1 MAVESIIESIFI
13 VVFIIS
19 LLAEYMD
26 ATIGM
31 GYGTTLTPVLLLLGF
46 SPLQV
51 VPSIL
56 LAQFVAGIFAATL
69 HHGAGNVVFDFKNDT
84 EHRIVKRLGRLGY
97 IPRSTASR
105 VALVLVMASIA
116 GVFVA
121 VLIALKLPIFYL
133 KLYIGLLVAAM
144 GVIIVMKH
152 KTQNKFSWKKIMGLG
167 VLASFNKGISGGG
180 YGPLIV
186 SGQILSGVE
195 TKNSIG
201 ITALAE
207 GATCFI
213 GVITY
218 FIIGTQVDWVLAPYL
233 VMGSLISVPL
243 SVYTV
248 KKMPVRQFTLIIG
261 IATTL
266 LGLFTLY
273 KLFN

>member
-1 MAVESIIESIFI
+1 MVIESIFI
-13 VVFIIS
+13 GIFVIS

-31 GYGTTLTPVLLLLGF
+31 GYGTTLTPLLLLIGF
-46 SPLQV
+46 SPLQI

-56 LAQFVAGIFAATL
+56 LSQFIAGIFAATL
-69 HHGAGNVVFDFKNDT
+69 HQGAGNVSFDFKNDT
-84 EHRIVKRLGRLGY
+84 EHKIVKRLGKLGY
-97 IPRSTASR
+97 LPRSSASK
-105 VALVLVMASIA
+105 VAMVLVMSSIV

-121 VLIALKLPIFYL
+121 VLIALKLPVFYL
-133 KLYIGLLVAAM
+133 KLYIGLLVTAM
-144 GVIIVMKH
+144 GIIIVLRH
-152 KTQNKFSWKKIMGLG
+152 KTRNEFSWKKIMGLG

-218 FIIGTQVDWVLAPYL
+218 FIVGTNVDWLLAPYL
-233 VMGSLISVPL
+233 VMGALISVPL

-248 KKMPVRQFTLIIG
+248 KRMPVKQFTLIIG
-261 IATTL
+261 VATTL
-266 LGLFTLY
+266 LGFFSLY

>member
-1 MAVESIIESIFI
+1 MALES
-13 VVFIIS
+13 VFIAVFVMS

-31 GYGTTLTPVLLLLGF
+31 GYGTTLTPILLLMGF

-51 VPSIL
+51 VPAIL
-56 LAQFVAGIFAATL
+56 MSQFVAGIFAAFL
-69 HHGAGNVVFDFKNDT
+69 HQGAGNVFFDFNNDT
-84 EHRIVKRLGRLGY
+84 EHKIVKRLGRLGY
-97 IPRSTASR
+97 IPKSIASK
-105 VALVLVMASIA
+105 VAMVLVLSSII

-121 VLIALKLPIFYL
+121 VLIALALPVFYL
-133 KLYIGLLVAAM
+133 KLYIAILVVAM
-144 GVIIVMKH
+144 GIVILAKH
-152 KTQNKFSWKKIMGLG
+152 KTQNEFSWKKIIGLG

-186 SGQILSGVE
+186 SGQILSGVN

-213 GVITY
+213 GVVTY
-218 FIIGTQVDWVLAPYL
+218 FIVGANVDWILSPYL
-233 VMGSLISVPL
+233 VVGSLISVPL

-248 KKMPVRQFTLIIG
+248 KKMPVRKFTLMIG
-261 IATTL
+261 VATTL
-266 LGLFTLY
+266 LGLFSLY
-273 KLFN
+273 KLFT

>member
-1 MAVESIIESIFI
+1 MALESIFI
-13 VVFIIS
+13 AVFVMS

-31 GYGTTLTPVLLLLGF
+31 GYGTTLTPILLLIGF

-51 VPSIL
+51 VPAIL
-56 LAQFVAGIFAATL
+56 MSQFFAGIFAAYL
-69 HHGAGNVVFDFKNDT
+69 HQGAGNVFFDFKNDP
-84 EHRIVKRLGRLGY
+84 EHKIVRRLGRLGY
-97 IPRSTASR
+97 IPKSTASK
-105 VALVLVMASIA
+105 VAMVLVVSSII
-116 GVFVA
+116 GVFAA
-121 VLIALKLPIFYL
+121 VLVAMALPIFYL
-133 KLYIGLLVAAM
+133 KLYISILVVAM
-144 GVIIVMKH
+144 GIVILAKY
-152 KTQNKFSWKKIMGLG
+152 KTRNEFSWKKIMGLG

-186 SGQILSGVE
+186 SGQILSGV
-195 TKNSIG
+195 NARNAIG

-207 GATCFI
+207 GVTCVI

-218 FIIGTQVDWVLAPYL
+218 RIAGTNVEWLLAPYL
-233 VMGSLISVPL
+233 VAGSLISVPL

-248 KKMPVRQFTLIIG
+248 KRMPVRKFTIAIG

-266 LGLFTLY
+266 LGLFSLY

>member
-1 MAVESIIESIFI
+1 MEIESIFI
-13 VVFIIS
+13 SVFIIS

-31 GYGTTLTPVLLLLGF
+31 GYGTTLTPVLLLIGF

-51 VPSIL
+51 VPAIL
-56 LAQFVAGIFAATL
+56 LSQFLSGIFAAAL
-69 HHGAGNVVFDFKNDT
+69 HQGAGNVSFDFKNDT
-84 EHRIVKRLGRLGY
+84 EHKIVKRLGRLGY
-97 IPRSTASR
+97 IPKSTAAK
-105 VALVLVMASIA
+105 VAMVLVMSSIA
-116 GVFVA
+116 GVFIA
-121 VLIALKLPIFYL
+121 VLIALRLPVFYL
-133 KLYIGLLVAAM
+133 KLYIGLLVVTM
-144 GVIIVMKH
+144 GMLIIARH
-152 KTQNKFSWKKIMGLG
+152 KTRNEFSWKKIMGLG
-167 VLASFNKGISGGG
+167 ILASFNKGISGGG

-218 FIIGTQVDWVLAPYL
+218 LIVGTNVDWSLAPYL
-233 VMGSLISVPL
+233 VAGSLISVPL

-248 KKMPVRQFTLIIG
+248 KRMPVKQFTLVIG
-261 IATTL
+261 VATTL
-266 LGLFTLY
+266 LGLFSLY
-273 KLFN
+273 KLLRPLN

>member
-1 MAVESIIESIFI
+1 MEIESIFI
-13 VVFIIS
+13 WVFIIS

-31 GYGTTLTPVLLLLGF
+31 GYGTTLTPLLLLIGF
-46 SPLQV
+46 SPLQI

-56 LAQFVAGIFAATL
+56 LSQFFSGIFAATL
-69 HHGAGNVVFDFKNDT
+69 HHGTGNVTFDFKNDT
-84 EHRIVKRLGRLGY
+84 EHKIVKRLGKLGY
-97 IPRSTASR
+97 LPKSNASK
-105 VALVLVMASIA
+105 VAMVLVISSIV
-116 GVFVA
+116 GVIVA
-121 VLIALKLPIFYL
+121 VLIALALPIFYL
-133 KLYIGLLVAAM
+133 KLYISL
-144 GVIIVMKH
+144 IIVSMGIIIVARH
-152 KTQNKFSWKKIMGLG
+152 KIQNKFSWNKIIGLG

-218 FIIGTQVDWVLAPYL
+218 FIVGTNIDWLLAPYL
-233 VMGSLISVPL
+233 VIGSLISVPI

-248 KKMPVRQFTLIIG
+248 KKMPIKKFTLIIG
-261 IATTL
+261 LATTI
-266 LGLFTLY
+266 LGLFSLY

>member
-1 MAVESIIESIFI
+1 MAVETIL
-13 VVFIIS
+13 VAVFLIS
-19 LLAEYMD
+19 LCAEYMD

-31 GYGTTLTPVLLLLGF
+31 GYGTTLTPLLLIMGYL
-46 SPLQV
+46 PLQI
-51 VPSIL
+51 VPAIL
-56 LAQFVAGIFAATL
+56 LSQFISGIFAASL
-69 HHGAGNVVFDFKNDT
+69 HQGAGNVFFDFTNDS
-84 EHRIVKRLGRLGY
+84 EHRIVKRLGKLGY
-97 IPRSTASR
+97 LPKSTASK
-105 VALVLVMASIA
+105 VAMVLIISGIL

-121 VLIALKLPIFYL
+121 VLIALNTSVYFL
-133 KLYIGLLVAAM
+133 KLYIGILVVTM
-144 GVIIVMKH
+144 GIIIIVKH
-152 KTQNKFSWKKIMGLG
+152 KTQREFSWKKITGLG

-207 GATCFI
+207 GATCFV

-218 FIIGTQVDWVLAPYL
+218 FIVGTDVDWGLAPYL
-233 VMGSLISVPL
+233 VMGSLFSVPL

-248 KKMPVRQFTLIIG
+248 KRMPVKQFTLIIG

-266 LGLFTLY
+266 LGIFSLY
-273 KLFN
+273 KLYYQ

>member
-1 MAVESIIESIFI
+1 MAIESIFI
-13 VVFIIS
+13 VIFVIS
-19 LLAEYMD
+19 ILAEYMD

-31 GYGTTLTPVLLLLGF
+31 GYGTTLTPLLLLIGF
-46 SPLQV
+46 SPLQI

-56 LAQFVAGIFAATL
+56 LSQFISGIFAATL
-69 HHGAGNVVFDFKNDT
+69 HQGAGNVSFNFKNDT
-84 EHRIVKRLGRLGY
+84 EHKIVKRLGKLGY
-97 IPRSTASR
+97 LPRSNASK
-105 VALVLVMASIA
+105 VVMVLVISSFV

-121 VLIALKLPIFYL
+121 VLIALKLPVFYL
-133 KLYIGLLVAAM
+133 KLYIGLLVVAM
-144 GVIIVMKH
+144 GIIIVAKH
-152 KTQNKFSWKKIMGLG
+152 STRNEFSWKKIMGLG

-207 GATCFI
+207 GSTCLI

-218 FIIGTQVDWVLAPYL
+218 FIVGTNVDWLLAPYL
-233 VMGSLISVPL
+233 VMGSLISVPF

-248 KKMPVRQFTLIIG
+248 KRMPVKQFTLIIG
-261 IATTL
+261 AATTL
-266 LGLFTLY
+266 LGLFSLY

>member
-1 MAVESIIESIFI
+1 MIESILI
-13 VVFIIS
+13 AVFLIS

-31 GYGTTLTPVLLLLGF
+31 GYGTTLTPILLLTGF
-46 SPLQV
+46 SPLQI
-51 VPSIL
+51 VPAIL
-56 LAQFVAGIFAATL
+56 LSQFISGIFAASL
-69 HHGAGNVVFDFKNDT
+69 HQGVGNVFFDFKNDT
-84 EHRIVKRLGRLGY
+84 EHKIVKRLGRLGY
-97 IPRSTASR
+97 IPKSIASK
-105 VALVLVMASIA
+105 VAMVLVMFSII

-121 VLIALKLPIFYL
+121 VLIALTLPVFYL
-133 KLYIGLLVAAM
+133 KLYIGVLVMAM
-144 GVIIVMKH
+144 GIIIVVKH
-152 KTQNKFSWKKIMGLG
+152 KTKNEFSWKKLMGLG

-207 GATCFI
+207 GVTCFI

-218 FIIGTQVDWVLAPYL
+218 FIVGTNIDWLLAPYL
-233 VMGSLISVPL
+233 VIGSLISVPL

-248 KKMPVRQFTLIIG
+248 KKMPVREFTLIIG
-261 IATTL
+261 VATIL
-266 LGLFTLY
+266 LGIFSLY
-273 KLFN
+273 KLFG

>member
-1 MAVESIIESIFI
+1 M
-13 VVFIIS
+13 
-19 LLAEYMD
+19 
-26 ATIGM
+26 
-31 GYGTTLTPVLLLLGF
+31 
-46 SPLQV
+46 
-51 VPSIL
+51 
-56 LAQFVAGIFAATL
+56 
-69 HHGAGNVVFDFKNDT
+69 
-84 EHRIVKRLGRLGY
+84 
-97 IPRSTASR
+97 
-105 VALVLVMASIA
+105 VLVISSIV

-121 VLIALKLPIFYL
+121 VLIALKLPVFYL
-133 KLYIGLLVAAM
+133 KLYIGLLVTAM
-144 GVIIVMKH
+144 GIFIVLRH
-152 KTQNKFSWKKIMGLG
+152 KTRNEFSWKKIMGLG

-213 GVITY
+213 GVVTY
-218 FIIGTQVDWVLAPYL
+218 FIVGTNVDWLLAPYL

-248 KKMPVRQFTLIIG
+248 KRLPVKQFTLIIG
-261 IATTL
+261 VATTL
-266 LGLFTLY
+266 LGFFSLY

>member
-1 MAVESIIESIFI
+1 MAVELILIAIF
-13 VVFIIS
+13 FIS
-19 LLAEYMD
+19 LCAEYID

-31 GYGTTLTPVLLLLGF
+31 GYGTTLTPVLLLVGF

-51 VPSIL
+51 VPAIL
-56 LAQFVAGIFAATL
+56 LSQFISGIFAASL
-69 HHGAGNVVFDFKNDT
+69 HQGAGNVFFDFKNDT
-84 EHRIVKRLGRLGY
+84 EHRIVKRLGKLGY
-97 IPRSTASR
+97 IPRSTASK
-105 VALVLVMASIA
+105 VALVLVISSIL

-121 VLIALKLPIFYL
+121 VLIALALPVFYL
-133 KLYIGLLVAAM
+133 KLYIGILVVAM
-144 GVIIVMKH
+144 GIVIIAKH
-152 KTQNKFSWKKIMGLG
+152 KTQSELSWKKITGLG

-207 GATCFI
+207 GVTCFI

-218 FIIGTQVDWVLAPYL
+218 FIVGTNVDWLLAPYL
-233 VMGSLISVPL
+233 VTGSLISVPL

-248 KKMPVRQFTLIIG
+248 KRMPVKQFTLIIG
-261 IATTL
+261 VATTL
-266 LGLFTLY
+266 LGIFSLV

>member
-1 MAVESIIESIFI
+1 MAVESIFI
-13 VVFIIS
+13 GILIIS

-31 GYGTTLTPVLLLLGF
+31 GYGTTLTPILLLIGF

-51 VPSIL
+51 VPAIL
-56 LAQFVAGIFAATL
+56 LSQFISGIFAASL
-69 HHGAGNVVFDFKNDT
+69 HQGAGNVSFDFNNDP
-84 EHRIVKRLGRLGY
+84 EHRIVKRLGKLGY
-97 IPRSTASR
+97 IPRSTASK
-105 VALVLVMASIA
+105 VAMVLITSSIF

-121 VLIALKLPIFYL
+121 VLIALTLPVFYL
-133 KLYIGLLVAAM
+133 KLYIGILVVAM
-144 GVIIVMKH
+144 GFIIIIKH
-152 KTQNKFSWKKIMGLG
+152 KTQNEFSWKKIVGLS

-186 SGQILSGVE
+186 SGQILSGVN

-207 GATCFI
+207 GVTCFI

-218 FIIGTQVDWVLAPYL
+218 FIVGTNIDWLLAPYL
-233 VMGSLISVPL
+233 VTGSLISVPP

-248 KKMPVRQFTLIIG
+248 KKMPIRQFTLIIG

-266 LGLFTLY
+266 LGIFSLI

>member
-1 MAVESIIESIFI
+1 MVIESIFLG
-13 VVFIIS
+13 VFVIS

-31 GYGTTLTPVLLLLGF
+31 GYGTTLTPLLLLIGF
-46 SPLQV
+46 SPMQI

-56 LAQFVAGIFAATL
+56 LSQFISGIFAAKL
-69 HHGAGNVVFDFKNDT
+69 HQGAGNVSFDFKNDS
-84 EHRIVKRLGRLGY
+84 EHRIVKRLGKLGY

-105 VALVLVMASIA
+105 VAMVLVLSSIA

-121 VLIALKLPIFYL
+121 VLIALTLPVFYL

-144 GVIIVMKH
+144 GIIIIARHNTK
-152 KTQNKFSWKKIMGLG
+152 NEFSWKKIMGLG

-207 GATCFI
+207 GSTCFI

-218 FIIGTQVDWVLAPYL
+218 FIIGTEVDWLLAPYL
-233 VMGSLISVPL
+233 VAGSLISVPL

-248 KKMPVRQFTLIIG
+248 KRMPVRQFTLIIG
-261 IATTL
+261 MATTL
-266 LGLFTLY
+266 LGLFSLY
-273 KLFN
+273 RLFNQ

>member
-1 MAVESIIESIFI
+1 MAFETIFI
-13 VVFIIS
+13 AIFFIS

-31 GYGTTLTPVLLLLGF
+31 GYGTTLTPLLLLMGF

-51 VPSIL
+51 VPAIL
-56 LAQFVAGIFAATL
+56 LSQFISGIFAATL
-69 HHGAGNVVFDFKNDT
+69 HQGAGNVFFDFKNDS
-84 EHRIVKRLGRLGY
+84 EHKIVKRLGKLGY
-97 IPRSTASR
+97 IPRSAASK
-105 VALVLVMASIA
+105 VTMVLVMSSII

-121 VLIALKLPIFYL
+121 VLIALALPVFYL
-133 KLYIGLLVAAM
+133 KLYIGILVVSM
-144 GVIIVMKH
+144 GVIIILKH
-152 KTQNKFSWKKIMGLG
+152 KTQNEFSWKKIMGLG

-186 SGQILSGVE
+186 SGQILSGVN

-218 FIIGTQVDWVLAPYL
+218 FFIGTNIDWLLAPYL
-233 VMGSLISVPL
+233 VTGSLISVPL

-248 KKMPVRQFTLIIG
+248 KKMPVTQFTLIIG
-261 IATTL
+261 VATML
-266 LGLFTLY
+266 LGIFSLY